1 MVYICTYSKKYFLL
15 LQKNYTMDLKE
26 ILSIS
31 GKPGLYKVIS
41 QIKNGVIV
49 ESLVDKKRLPAYAS
63 DKIGNLEEI
72 SVYTTEKEKPLKE
85 IFKAIFEKEN
95 GGKAI
100 DHKSD
105 DKILKSYF
113 EQVLPEYDK
122 ERVYCSDMKK
132 VIAWYNILQSCN
144 MLNFEEEVKENE
156 KVEEPIAEVVTE
168 KKAKTAKSKEP
179 TTEKKEPKEKK
190 IKKTE

>member
-1 MVYICTYSKKYFLL
+1 
-15 LQKNYTMDLKE
+15 MDLKE

>member
-1 MVYICTYSKKYFLL
+1 
-15 LQKNYTMDLKE
+15 MDLKE

-49 ESLVDKKRLPAYAS
+49 ESLVDKKRMPAYAS

-72 SVYTTEKEKPLKE
+72 SVYTTEKEKPLKD
-85 IFKAIFEKEN
+85 IFKAIYEKEN
-95 GGKAI
+95 GGRSI

-105 DKILKSYF
+105 DKTLKAYF
-113 EQVLPEYDK
+113 EEILPEYDK

-132 VIAWYNILQSCN
+132 VFAWYNILHAGN
-144 MLNFEEEVKENE
+144 LLNFDEAVIEEEKPEGQS
-156 KVEEPIAEVVTE
+156 EEIATE
-168 KKAKTAKSKEP
+168 KKAKVAKKKE
-179 TTEKKEPKEKK
+179 TSIEKKEPKVKK
-190 IKKTE
+190 TKKTE

>member
-1 MVYICTYSKKYFLL
+1 
-15 LQKNYTMDLKE
+15 MDLKE

-49 ESLVDKKRLPAYAS
+49 ESLADKKRLPAYAS

-72 SVYTTEKEKPLKE
+72 SVYTTDKEKPLKE

-105 DKILKSYF
+105 DKTLKAYF
-113 EQVLPEYDK
+113 ELVLPEYDK
-122 ERVYCSDMKK
+122 ERVYCSDIKK
-132 VIAWYNILQSCN
+132 VISWYNILQTCE
-144 MLNFEEEVKENE
+144 MLNFDEEKPDVENTEVAKDGEAEAKPKVEKKPKAQKPKEEVE
-156 KVEEPIAEVVTE
+156 
-168 KKAKTAKSKEP
+168 
-179 TTEKKEPKEKK
+179 EKKEPKAKK
-190 IKKTE
+190 TKKTE

>member
-1 MVYICTYSKKYFLL
+1 
-15 LQKNYTMDLKE
+15 MDLKE

-105 DKILKSYF
+105 DKVLKAYF

-122 ERVYCSDMKK
+122 ERVYCSDMRK
-132 VIAWYNILQSCN
+132 IFAWYNILHGSN
-144 MLNFEEEVKENE
+144 MLVFDEEAKTEE
-156 KVEEPIAEVVTE
+156 KVEEPVKETTDE
-168 KKAKTAKSKEP
+168 KKPKASKPKEP
-179 TTEKKEPKEKK
+179 KEPGIEKKEPKAKK
-190 IKKTE
+190 EKKTE